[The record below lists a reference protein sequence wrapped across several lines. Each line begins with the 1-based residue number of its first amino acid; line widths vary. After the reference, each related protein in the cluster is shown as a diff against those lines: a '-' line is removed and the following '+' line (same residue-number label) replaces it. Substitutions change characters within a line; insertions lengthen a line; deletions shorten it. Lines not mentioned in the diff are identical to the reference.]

1 MGKFRLP
8 KGVVFYK
15 NHSRSQKLL
24 KRSFKQKKKTD
35 DLSDYTYL
43 FVYLL
48 MHRIKK

>member
-1 MGKFRLP
+1 MGKFPLP
-8 KGVVFYK
+8 KGVIFYK

-24 KRSFKQKKKTD
+24 KRSFKQKKTD